1 MTSKIKVDNIN
12 KVSDDSNIIKK
23 CGSTTTVGSG
33 AGNTITVD
41 GATVTIGRCGGT
53 VSLAPGASQSGFGTP
68 SSSVLWCNTAKTS
81 PFTAADREGYFVNTT
96 SGTVTVTLPSSP
108 SAGSVIAI
116 KDYARTFATNKVT
129 LCRNG
134 SKINAVCV
142 NADLTVSGQSI
153 ELVYVDGT
161 RGWVDIQNCQSTSG
175 VGGAQYIAATGGTI
189 YTCGDFKVHHFASS
203 GVFCVSSGGN
213 PAGSSTVDYLVVAG
227 GGGTGP
233 SNEGAGGG
241 GFRFSASTYCMPSQ
255 APSYPNR
262 APAGLSVSAQAYP
275 ITVGGGGACCAN
287 GSDSVFS
294 TITSSGGGKG
304 GATGGSGGGAPP
316 GGGGAPG
323 GGYAGNTPPVSPP
336 QGNPGGGSNGSNGR
350 GGGGGGAPGSC
361 GPVAYRPGI
370 GTTSPSGGRPGSGG
384 DGGGLCASF
393 KLTSPFLGEAS
404 TRTPSP
410 TASPATYYHFSG
422 GGAGSGPQPAGGG
435 PTGTGGIGG
444 GGDAPVN
451 ATGSAGQTNTGGGA
465 GAPSFAGGSGYV
477 VIRYKFQN

>member
-1 MTSKIKVDNIN
+1 MASIIKTDNIQ

-53 VSLAPGASQSGFGTP
+53 VSLAPGATQSGFGTP

-81 PFTAADREGYFVNTT
+81 PFTASDKEGYFVNTT
-96 SGTVTVTLPSSP
+96 SGAVTVTLPLSP
-108 SAGSVIAI
+108 SAGAVIAI
-116 KDYARTFATNKVT
+116 KDYARTFGSNNVT
-129 LCRNG
+129 LCRNS
-134 SKINAVCV
+134 SKINAVCENATLDV
-142 NADLTVSGQSI
+142 NGQSI

-161 RGWVDIQNCQSTSG
+161 RGWVDIQNCQSASA
-175 VGGAQYIAATGGTI
+175 VGGAQFIEATGGTI
-189 YTCGDFKVHHFASS
+189 YTCGDFKVHHFSAN
-203 GVFCVSSGGN
+203 GTFQGTNAGN
-213 PAGSSTVDYLVVAG
+213 SAGSNTVDYLVVAG

-233 SNEGAGGG
+233 SNQGGGGG
-241 GFRFSASTYCMPSQ
+241 GFRFSASTYCMPSE

-262 APAGLSVSAQAYP
+262 SPAGLPVSVTAYP
-275 ITVGGGGACCAN
+275 VTVGGGGACGGTP
-287 GSDSVFS
+287 GSNSVFS
-294 TITSSGGGKG
+294 TITSAGGGGG
-304 GATGGSGGGAPP
+304 GAAGGSGGGGIGSAP
-316 GGGGAPG
+316 
-323 GGYAGNTPPVSPP
+323 AGNTPPVSPP
-336 QGNPGGGSNGSNGR
+336 QGNPGGTATNPSAR

-361 GPVAYRPGI
+361 GPVNYRPGI
-370 GTTSPSGGRPGSGG
+370 GGTAPSGGRPGSGG

-393 KLTSPFLGEAS
+393 KLTSPFLGEAD

-444 GGDAPVN
+444 GGDAPANV
-451 ATGSAGQTNTGGGA
+451 TGTAGQTNTGGGA
-465 GAPSFAGGSGYV
+465 GAPSFSGGSGYV
-477 VIRYKFQN
+477 VIRYKFQ